1 MPTLT
6 LTVLSL
12 RYSSWS
18 MRPWLA
24 LTHAGVRFETK
35 TVELPGM
42 GQADAPS
49 LAERRKLGSVRGL
62 FPVLHVDGQPIHE
75 SLAICEYAADTHPE
89 ARLWPVDPLRRAEA
103 RAISCEMLSGFGDL
117 RRELSCHLFGRV
129 LELKPSAAAQA
140 DIARVFEIWR
150 DKLTQSGGPFLFG
163 HFSIADAMFYPVL
176 TRFRTYGVTLPA
188 ELTAYAEALESHPP
202 VRALVERARLAPRI
216 THYDDNLRRLGGN
229 PDATLRPIGTG
240 A

>member
-24 LTHAGVRFETK
+24 LTHAGATFETN

-42 GQADAPS
+42 GQANAPS
-49 LAERRKLGSVRGL
+49 LADRRKLGSVRGL
-62 FPVLHVDGQPIHE
+62 FPVLHVDDRPIHE
-75 SLAICEYAADTHPE
+75 SLAICEYAADAYPA
-89 ARLWPVDPLRRAEA
+89 ARLWPADALARAEA
-103 RAISCEMLSGFGDL
+103 RAVSCEMLSGFSEL

-129 LELKPSAAAQA
+129 PALEPSSAAQG
-140 DIARVFEIWR
+140 DIARIFEIWR
-150 DKLTQSGGPFLFG
+150 EKLARSGGPFLFG

-176 TRFRTYGVTLPA
+176 TRFRTYRVAIPP
-188 ELTAYAEALESHPP
+188 ELAPYCEALESTPA

-216 THYDDNLRRLGGN
+216 THYDDNLRRLGGD
-229 PDATLRPIGTG
+229 PDATLHAGRART
-240 A
+240 

>member
-6 LTVLSL
+6 LSVLSL

-24 LTHAGVRFETK
+24 LTHAGAEFETR

-42 GQADAPS
+42 GQTNAPS

-62 FPVLHVDGQPIHE
+62 FPVLHVDGRPIHE
-75 SLAICEYAADTHPE
+75 SLAICEYVADAYPD
-89 ARLWPVDPLRRAEA
+89 AGLWPTEPVRRAEA
-103 RAISCEMLSGFGDL
+103 RAVCCEMLSGFGDM

-129 LELKPSAAAQA
+129 PALQPSGAARA
-140 DIARVFEIWR
+140 DIARVLEIWR
-150 DKLTQSGGPFLFG
+150 DKLAESGGPFLFG
-163 HFSIADAMFYPVL
+163 GFSIADAMFYPVL
-176 TRFRTYGVTLPA
+176 TRFRTYRVEVPA
-188 ELTAYAEALESHPP
+188 ELAPYADALDEHPA

-216 THYDDNLRRLGGN
+216 PHYDDNLRRLGGD
-229 PDATLRPIGTG
+229 PDATLRSTALGI
-240 A
+240 

>member
-24 LTHAGVRFETK
+24 LTHARAEFQTH

-42 GQADAPS
+42 GGTEAPS

-75 SLAICEYAADTHPE
+75 SLAICEYVAEAFPE
-89 ARLWPVDPLRRAEA
+89 AGLWPADALRRAEA
-103 RAISCEMLSGFGDL
+103 RAICCEMLTGFGDL

-129 LELKPSAAAQA
+129 PSLEPSTAARG

-150 DKLTQSGGPFLFG
+150 DKLAESGGPFLFG
-163 HFSIADAMFYPVL
+163 SFSIADAMYYPVL
-176 TRFRTYGVTLPA
+176 TRFRTYRVNLPA
-188 ELTAYAEALESHPP
+188 ELSAYAEALDGHPA
-202 VRALVERARLAPRI
+202 VRALVEHARLAPRI
-216 THYDDNLRRLGGN
+216 PHYDESLRRLGGD
-229 PDATLRPIGTG
+229 PDATLRAHGLGT
-240 A
+240 